1 MSASPPL
8 ESEGPLR
15 AYLLRYVRNSADV
28 DELLLETH
36 ARLLVAQPAGGQ
48 DPDRRLWFSAAVG
61 GAVPVLETFATLRDR
76 VQEVRG
82 VINGTCN
89 SVLDALAGGHSFDTA
104 VRAAQ
109 VAGFAQANPLRDL
122 SGADTADKLSLM
134 VHAAFGV
141 NVPPGRIST
150 RGLDGTLIADDTHRW
165 RLIARAKRAREGV
178 TVSVTP
184 EQVLRTSF
192 LG

>member
-1 MSASPPL
+1 
-8 ESEGPLR
+8 
-15 AYLLRYVRNSADV
+15 
-28 DELLLETH
+28 
-36 ARLLVAQPAGGQ
+36 
-48 DPDRRLWFSAAVG
+48 
-61 GAVPVLETFATLRDR
+61 
-76 VQEVRG
+76 
-82 VINGTCN
+82 
-89 SVLDALAGGHSFDTA
+89 
-104 VRAAQ
+104 
-109 VAGFAQANPLRDL
+109 
-122 SGADTADKLSLM
+122 M